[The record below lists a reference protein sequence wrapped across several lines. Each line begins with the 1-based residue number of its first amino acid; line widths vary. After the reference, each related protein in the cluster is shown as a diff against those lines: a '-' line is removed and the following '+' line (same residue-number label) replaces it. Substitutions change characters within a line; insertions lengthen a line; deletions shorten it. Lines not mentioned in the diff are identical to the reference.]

1 MVAHPLD
8 ELSCHVSGRKSRNA
22 LVQKPAISQKFDV
35 SKDRLLARF
44 GSSLAVRQKF
54 RRGSRSNWGRECREP
69 RDSRGPF
76 EDLIDNHE
84 GLRRRLIHVGIPHAA
99 LLFVTPFLV
108 AGQLVISRQSV
119 CDAVQSY
126 VNMFVD
132 YTKTTCAPTNAS
144 SDTFTFLV
152 LSSEPIF
159 SIKDEKKAWLIAVVL
174 SLGNAMNGAPDVKTG
189 ELYVADADLK
199 TNIAYVLPIVVA
211 KALQNDV
218 ATGKLQLGAMYEK
231 IEMSLVRKELPKP

>member
-1 MVAHPLD
+1 MVAHPLE
-8 ELSCHVSGRKSRNA
+8 ELSCRVSGRKSRNA

-35 SKDRLLARF
+35 SKDRLLTRF

-69 RDSRGPF
+69 RDSRSPF

-126 VNMFVD
+126 VNMLVD
-132 YTKTTCAPTNAS
+132 YTKTGCVPADTG

-152 LSSEPIF
+152 RSSEPIF
-159 SIKDEKKAWLIAVVL
+159 SVKDQKKAWLIAVVL
-174 SLGNAMNGAPDVKTG
+174 SIGNTMNGEPDVKAG
-189 ELYVADADLK
+189 ELYVADAAMK
-199 TNIAYVLPIVVA
+199 TNVAYVLPVNLA
-211 KALQNDV
+211 KSLQKDV
-218 ATGKLQLGAMYEK
+218 AAGKLQLGAMYDK
-231 IEMSLVRKELPKP
+231 IEKSLVRKELPEP